1 MSGHQPMLKVKID
14 TGTNFSVMLGK
25 VRGIEAAKKRNRSH
39 LTVAW
44 SDKHGRG
51 TKRKQSGCNGDGT
64 ITVLVMMD
72 ADSLKAKVALLRSAG

>member
-44 SDKHGRG
+44 SDKHGRA
-51 TKRKQSGCNGDGT
+51 QSASSPAA
-64 ITVLVMMD
+64 TVTEP
-72 ADSLKAKVALLRSAG
+72 SPCW